1 MNVRRIER
9 RASSLRDQ
17 LNQAFDELNRICIEH
32 GMAFEDAILVPP
44 VPQEII
50 EAWPELRAVAE
61 VRSQKFNALPPGVR
75 AAIVRTEEINELL
88 IGAQTQLALILLKQR
103 RPIAEIAARTGLHED
118 DVNALAANP
127 PELN

>member
-1 MNVRRIER
+1 M
-9 RASSLRDQ
+9 
-17 LNQAFDELNRICIEH
+17 
-32 GMAFEDAILVPP
+32 
-44 VPQEII
+44 I

-61 VRSQKFNALPPGVR
+61 ERSQKFNALPPDVR

-103 RPIAEIAARTGLHED
+103 RPIAEIAARSGLHED
-118 DVNALAANP
+118 DVNALASNP